1 MSQPLLPLV
10 SADGAL
16 AHVLR
21 DAFPLGMEVCTV
33 DEALG
38 RVLAMDVQAVRTQ
51 PPADNSAMDGY
62 AVRALDTQ
70 GTPVRLTL
78 VDRLFADSSPARPVR
93 QGEAVRIMT
102 GAPVPAGA
110 DAVVMQEQTRAGEGW
125 VEVTVRAEPGQNVRP
140 AGEDAREGELLLEA
154 GTPVG
159 LPEAG
164 LLWGQGILRVPVHR
178 RPHVGILSTGDELAD
193 PTAPETGRIL
203 DSNGPML
210 AAAVRA
216 AGGVPVPLG
225 RARDDPSALRAAL
238 EPGRGLDV
246 IITSG
251 GASVGEKD
259 FIRPVMASLGA
270 EERFWRVAIKPGKP
284 VLHALWE
291 GTRVFGLPGN
301 PTSSLVTFQ
310 LFVRPLLRRLQ
321 GLPDDGLVQVPA
333 RTAVP
338 LRKAA
343 GVRHFLRARV
353 ESRDGALWAMPLA
366 TQSSGVLRSSS
377 RATHLLVIPEDV
389 TQLAPG
395 DPVGLVPLHWMA

>member
-1 MSQPLLPLV
+1 MSQPAHPLV
-10 SADGAL
+10 SADDAL
-16 AHVLR
+16 ALILR
-21 DAFPLGMEVCTV
+21 DAHPLGAEVCTV

-38 RVLAMDVQAVRTQ
+38 RTLAVDVQAARTQ

-62 AVRALDTQ
+62 AVRAADTA
-70 GTPVRLTL
+70 GAPVRLVL
-78 VDRLFADSSPARPVR
+78 VDRLFADSAPTRPVG
-93 QGEAVRIMT
+93 QGEAVRLMT
-102 GAPVPAGA
+102 GAPVPPGA
-110 DAVVMQEQTRAGEGW
+110 DAVVMQEQARTGEGW
-125 VEVTVRAEPGQNVRP
+125 VELMARAQPGQNVRP
-140 AGEDAREGELLLEA
+140 AGEDAREGELLLGA

-164 LLWGQGILRVPVHR
+164 LLWGQGILRVPVRR
-178 RPHVGILSTGDELAD
+178 RPRVGILSTGDELAD
-193 PTAPETGRIL
+193 PASPEPGRIL

-216 AGGVPVPLG
+216 AGGLPVPLG
-225 RARDDPSALRAAL
+225 RAPDEPSALRAAL
-238 EPGRGLDV
+238 ERGRGLDV
-246 IITSG
+246 LVTTG

-259 FIRPVMASLGA
+259 YIRPVLASLGA
-270 EERFWRVAIKPGKP
+270 VERFWRVAIKPGKP
-284 VLHALWE
+284 VLHAHW
-291 GTRVFGLPGN
+291 GNTKVFGLPGN

-321 GLPDDGLVQVPA
+321 GLPDEALLQLPA

-343 GVRHFLRARV
+343 GLRHFLRAQV
-353 ESRDGALWAMPLA
+353 ESRDGALWATPLA

>member
-1 MSQPLLPLV
+1 M
-10 SADGAL
+10 GT
-16 AHVLR
+16 
-21 DAFPLGMEVCTV
+21 EVCTV

-38 RVLAMDVQAVRTQ
+38 RVLSMDVQAIRTQ

-62 AVRALDTQ
+62 AVRAADTD
-70 GTPVRLTL
+70 GAPVRLLL
-78 VDRLFADSSPARPVR
+78 VDRLFADSSPARPVG
-93 QGEAVRIMT
+93 QGEAARIMT
-102 GAPVPAGA
+102 GAPVPPGA
-110 DAVVMQEQTRAGEGW
+110 DTVIMQEQARAGEGW
-125 VEVTVRAEPGQNVRP
+125 VELLERAVPGQHVRP

-159 LPEAG
+159 IPEAG

-178 RPHVGILSTGDELAD
+178 RPRVGILSTGDELGD
-193 PTAPETGRIL
+193 PAAPEPGRIL

-216 AGGVPVPLG
+216 AGGSPVPLG
-225 RARDDPSALRAAL
+225 RAADDPAALRAAL
-238 EPGRGLDV
+238 ERGRGLEV
-246 IITSG
+246 LVTTG
-251 GASVGEKD
+251 GASVGERD
-259 FIRPVMASLGA
+259 FIRPVLASVGA
-270 EERFWRVAIKPGKP
+270 EERFWRIAIKPGKP

-321 GLPDDGLVQVPA
+321 GLPDDGRAQIPA
-333 RTAVP
+333 RTVVP

-343 GVRHFLRARV
+343 GLRHFLRARV
-353 ESRDGALWAMPLA
+353 ESRDGSLWATPLP
-366 TQSSGVLRSSS
+366 TQGSGVLRSSS